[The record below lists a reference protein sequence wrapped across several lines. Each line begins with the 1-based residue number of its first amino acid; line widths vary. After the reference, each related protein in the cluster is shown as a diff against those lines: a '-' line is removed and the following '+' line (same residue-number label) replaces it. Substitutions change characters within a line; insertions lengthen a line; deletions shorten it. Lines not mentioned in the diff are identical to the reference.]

1 MGGDLTQFATPETWI
16 KDEKGCAVLRSDYYR
31 SATLFI
37 VADEAHCIPQW
48 SVFTII
54 WVKLLEQ
61 QKFSYDQFGNSAIK
75 RGGVHK
81 NLHKENQIMVLK

>member
-1 MGGDLTQFATPETWI
+1 MTYIATLETWI
-16 KDEKGCAVLRSDYYR
+16 KDEKVCAVLRSDYYR

-37 VADEAHCIPQW
+37 VADAAHCMPQW

-61 QKFSYDQFGNSAIK
+61 QKFSYNQLGNSGIK
-75 RGGVHK
+75 GGVVHK
-81 NLHKENQIMVLK
+81 NLHKEKYIVVLK

>member
-1 MGGDLTQFATPETWI
+1 M
-16 KDEKGCAVLRSDYYR
+16 LRSDYYR

-37 VADEAHCIPQW
+37 VDEAHCIPWW

-61 QKFSYDQFGNSAIK
+61 QRFSYDQLGNSAVK
-75 RGGVHK
+75 GAWGSQK
-81 NLHKENQIMVLK
+81 SA